1 MKISK
6 GIKMEILCLQLIMI
20 LQKKYTVNYVLGP
33 VETFQG

>member
-20 LQKKYTVNYVLGP
+20 LQKKIRFRDDYDHG
-33 VETFQG
+33 QIS